1 MPNHVTNIIELN
13 GDRLEI
19 KNLLETIKNDEI

>member
-13 GDRLEI
+13 GGRMEI
-19 KNLLETIKNDEI
+19 KNLLETIKNDQ